1 MTKRKDLVRELLDA
15 GFKSIGGTNHEV
27 FVKPGYRTAVPR
39 HREIPERTV
48 HQIRRQAGLR

>member
-15 GFKSIGGTNHEV
+15 GFRSVGGTNHEV
-27 FVKPGYRTAVPR
+27 FVKPGFRTAVPR

-48 HQIRRQAGLR
+48 HLIRKQAGLR